1 MNWAKWLVDHATTVV
16 VGVLAIL
23 ILGFSA
29 YTSLPREAAPDIT
42 IPVVI
47 VTTVYPGVSPE
58 DIETL
63 VTVPMER
70 KLKEVNCLLY
80 TSPSPRD
87 S

>member
-29 YTSLPREAAPDIT
+29 YNSLPREAAPDIT
-42 IPVVI
+42 IPVVV

-70 KLKEVNCLLY
+70 KLRK
-80 TSPSPRD
+80 SKM
-87 S
+87 